1 MVTITVETISFG
13 AAWHR
18 FVVAIRACLRTQ
30 DGRHRSIRTSRM
42 NEPNQSERKAT
53 ASRLAKGLSSMVSTA
68 QQHVGTGDG
77 RATDAQ
83 PHPALRRDV
92 ASLDASDTVTPL
104 VRIASGPT
112 GEPALAMMQR
122 NAELSQQLSR
132 EARLETV
139 ALRARHH
146 RLIAVALVLIVAL
159 LVTVGCLGWRV
170 NDLRQQVDAWKSF
183 GSTVPA
189 GPDLAGTEVDAV
201 AVREQDEQELR
212 RLRSELKDARA
223 ALEAANRVMDESM
236 ERGRGQA
243 SAPRR

>member
-1 MVTITVETISFG
+1 
-13 AAWHR
+13 
-18 FVVAIRACLRTQ
+18 
-30 DGRHRSIRTSRM
+30 M
-42 NEPNQSERKAT
+42 NEPNQGERKAT

-68 QQHVGTGDG
+68 QQPVGDGDG
-77 RATDAQ
+77 RATEAQ

-92 ASLDASDTVTPL
+92 PASGAGEAVTPV
-104 VRIASGPT
+104 VRIATTPT
-112 GEPALAMMQR
+112 SEPALAMMRR
-122 NAELSQQLSR
+122 NAELSQQLTR

-139 ALRARHH
+139 SLRARHH
-146 RLIAVALVLIVAL
+146 RLMAASVVLIVAL
-159 LVTVGCLGWRV
+159 LVVAGFLWWRV
-170 NDLRQQVDAWKSF
+170 AELRQEVDAWKSF

-189 GPDLAGTEVDAV
+189 GPDLASAETDAV
-201 AVREQDEQELR
+201 AVRVQDEQELR